1 MKLVDRDEAMTHPE
15 FRQKLE
21 AVGYGVFVPVF
32 FVATGVRFELNAMF
46 ASPTNLP
53 RVPVFLA
60 AIFLA
65 RGLPALVY
73 RPLTTRTETLAAA
86 LLQATSLSILVVAG
100 QIGVQLDPSP
110 PHRLRGACRS
120 RPPLGGALSR

>member
-1 MKLVDRDEAMTHPE
+1 VKLVDRDHAMTHPE

-65 RGLPALVY
+65 RGLPAL
-73 RPLTTRTETLAAA
+73 
-86 LLQATSLSILVVAG
+86 
-100 QIGVQLDPSP
+100 GV
-110 PHRLRGACRS
+110 
-120 RPPLGGALSR
+120 